1 MMKVIDLIQLLEK
14 FDPSLLVMVP
24 GYEGGYGTVDGV
36 VEPRTFV
43 ENVNCA
49 WYYGPHD
56 LDNQFLDQELHGSKP
71 RFEAITIY

>member
-1 MMKVIDLIQLLEK
+1 MKVIDLIELLQK

-24 GYEGGYGTVDGV
+24 GDEGGYGAVDGV

-43 ENVNCA
+43 EGVNNA

-56 LDNQFLDQELHGSKP
+56 LDNQFLDQELHASKP
-71 RFEAITIY
+71 RFEAVTIY